1 MDIVKDLKNNILN
14 KLKLKISLFKNFE
27 NVYLFGSVLYDY
39 KIPNDIDILLIYSQY
54 SSDLIKNLNN
64 INSTLSR
71 MFEIP
76 IDLTVLSIEE
86 LENTN
91 FLKKLNFNYIRL
103 K

>member
-1 MDIVKDLKNNILN
+1 MNILKKSILN
-14 KLKLKISLFKNFE
+14 NLKLKMSLFKNFE
-27 NVYLFGSVLYDY
+27 NVYLFGSVLYED
-39 KIPNDIDILLIYSQY
+39 KAPNDIDILLVYSQY

-64 INSTLSR
+64 INSILSK

-76 IDLTVLSIEE
+76 IDLTVLSTEE

>member
-1 MDIVKDLKNNILN
+1 MNILKKSILN
-14 KLKLKISLFKNFE
+14 NLKLKMSLFKNFE
-27 NVYLFGSVLYDY
+27 NVYLFGSVLYED
-39 KIPNDIDILLIYSQY
+39 KAPNDIDILLVYSQY

-64 INSTLSR
+64 INSILSK
-71 MFEIP
+71 MFEIT

-86 LENTN
+86 LKETN